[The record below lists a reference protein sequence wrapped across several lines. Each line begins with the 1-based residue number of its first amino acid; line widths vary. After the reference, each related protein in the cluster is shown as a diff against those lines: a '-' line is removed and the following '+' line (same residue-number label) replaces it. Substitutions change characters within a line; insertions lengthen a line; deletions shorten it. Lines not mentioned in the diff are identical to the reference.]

1 MPSKEWNLEKGLEA
15 PWEMPLKA
23 WVKSQYSR
31 GSVQKEKG
39 EETRSRKSVG
49 WLCFLRSEWADSP
62 LTAVERN
69 GTKMWVRR
77 HEDMHGPR
85 KDLSLCS
92 NSCPLSQWCHPTVS
106 SFVTHFSCLQ
116 SFPAFSNESAVHI
129 RWPKY
134 LSFSISPANENSGFI
149 SFRIHWFDLL
159 AVQGSLKSFLQH
171 HGSKTSILR
180 HSAFFIVQLSD
191 PYMTTG
197 KTIALTR
204 WTFTC
209 CMRI

>member
-49 WLCFLRSEWADSP
+49 WLCLLYSEWADSP

-69 GTKMWVRR
+69 GTKMWVRH

-92 NSCPLSQWCHPTVS
+92 NSCPSSQWCHPTISSSIIPFLLPPSVS
-106 SFVTHFSCLQ
+106 SSIRVFFQWVALC
-116 SFPAFSNESAVHI
+116 I

-134 LSFSISPANENSGFI
+134 WSFSISPSNEYSGLL
-149 SFRIHWFDLL
+149 SFRIDWVDLL
-159 AVQGSLKSFLQH
+159 AVHGSLKSL
-171 HGSKTSILR
+171 L
-180 HSAFFIVQLSD
+180 
-191 PYMTTG
+191 
-197 KTIALTR
+197 
-204 WTFTC
+204 
-209 CMRI
+209 